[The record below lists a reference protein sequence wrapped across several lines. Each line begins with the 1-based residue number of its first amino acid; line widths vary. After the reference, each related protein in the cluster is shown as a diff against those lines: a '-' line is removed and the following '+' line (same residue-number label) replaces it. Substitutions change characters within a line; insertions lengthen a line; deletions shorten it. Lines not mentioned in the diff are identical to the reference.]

1 MALQEPTVVFIETPS
16 NPMAH
21 IVDISGIGKRLKQLN
36 AILVVDSTL
45 GTPVNQQPLRLG
57 ADLVVHSAS
66 KYLSGHYNVI
76 AGSITGRSALIE
88 KLHHFRTMSGLCL
101 DPHSAWLLLQGLQTL
116 ELRVR
121 EQNHTAQVVA
131 EHLAAHA
138 DVQFVSYPGLKSSPS
153 YDIAVKQMSGF
164 GGVLS
169 FGLRFT
175 DAQTRFFLESLELCT
190 LAVSLGG
197 TKTLIESPAL
207 MSHAQGGPDHESL
220 AFVPANTVRLSVGLE
235 GAEDIIRDLTNGI
248 TKAKRA
254 A

>member
-1 MALQEPTVVFIETPS
+1 
-16 NPMAH
+16 
-21 IVDISGIGKRLKQLN
+21 
-36 AILVVDSTL
+36 
-45 GTPVNQQPLRLG
+45 
-57 ADLVVHSAS
+57 
-66 KYLSGHYNVI
+66 
-76 AGSITGRSALIE
+76 
-88 KLHHFRTMSGLCL
+88 
-101 DPHSAWLLLQGLQTL
+101 
-116 ELRVR
+116 
-121 EQNHTAQVVA
+121 
-131 EHLAAHA
+131 
-138 DVQFVSYPGLKSSPS
+138 
-153 YDIAVKQMSGF
+153 MSGF